1 MDNLARSKYDP
12 EADKKVKE
20 ELLIANIPVL
30 ELGVMDKEVKTKYIG
45 ILNGFVF
52 QRAWYYWV
60 VKGNM
65 PLNFAE
71 QLYEKYKGLNI
82 RVAGHCGNPAPE
94 EWACNKDYDKLSKPY
109 VDKFLNDEISME
121 ELNKISKDLWKQG
134 EQVINMYHVD
144 TQLGLCKLAEMI
156 RENNICTEIIN

>member
-20 ELLIANIPVL
+20 ELLIAKIPVL
-30 ELGVMDKEVKTKYIG
+30 ELGIMDKEVKTKYIG

-65 PLNFAE
+65 PLKFA
-71 QLYEKYKGLNI
+71 
-82 RVAGHCGNPAPE
+82 
-94 EWACNKDYDKLSKPY
+94 
-109 VDKFLNDEISME
+109 
-121 ELNKISKDLWKQG
+121 KIL
-134 EQVINMYHVD
+134 
-144 TQLGLCKLAEMI
+144 L
-156 RENNICTEIIN
+156 